1 MQWKAHSEERT
12 RTCNVK
18 RDPRGNAKKIK
29 EISSFEGMKKSIIM
43 KVAII
48 GAGSLGQSIAKGLL
62 TNKVV
67 DSLYL
72 TKRNTSSII
81 KFKRYNRVILT
92 SDNEEAVKNSDII
105 VFAVQPRHL
114 RVILENLKYTLKK
127 DQVIISVITGF
138 SIAKIENIIGGKH
151 VIIRAMPNTA
161 ASVGQSMTCLSA
173 NERGRGKVEFAKT
186 IFNSLGSSM
195 EIPEEQLQAATVIC
209 ASGIAFWMRLIRA
222 TTQGAIQLGF
232 EAHEAQQLA
241 VQTCFGAAT
250 LLKESGNHPEA
261 EIDRVTTPGGCTI
274 EGLNEMEHQGLS
286 SSLIKGITVS
296 FDKINQ
302 IKN

>member
-1 MQWKAHSEERT
+1 
-12 RTCNVK
+12 
-18 RDPRGNAKKIK
+18 
-29 EISSFEGMKKSIIM
+29 M

-62 TNKVV
+62 KNKVV
-67 DSLYL
+67 SSLYL
-72 TKRNTSSII
+72 TKRNIDSLKDLNKYKAVTLS
-81 KFKRYNRVILT
+81 T
-92 SDNEEAVKNSDII
+92 DNVEAVKNSDII
-105 VFAVQPRHL
+105 IFAVQPRHL
-114 RVILENLKYTLKK
+114 SNILENLKYKLTKE
-127 DQVIISVITGF
+127 QVLISVITGF
-138 SIAKIENIIGGKH
+138 SIGKIENVIGAKH
-151 VIIRAMPNTA
+151 YIIRAMPNTA
-161 ASVGQSMTCLSA
+161 ASVGQSMTCISA
-173 NERGRGKVEFAKT
+173 NERGKEKVDLAKT
-186 IFNSLGSSM
+186 IFNSLGVSM

-232 EAHEAQQLA
+232 EAHEAHELA
-241 VQTCFGAAT
+241 MQTCFGAAS

-286 SSLIKGITVS
+286 SSLIKGINAS
-296 FDKINQ
+296 FEKINQ